1 VVRSGLFAALA
12 LALLAGSAC
21 GHVPPPPA
29 FIPLP
34 LPRLDDCPG
43 SLVPTHDLE
52 GDWVIHERIR
62 VRGGEVDEAYGLV
75 VQKNGPRLVLVGLT
89 PFGATAFSLTQI
101 GVEVWSESKLG
112 PALPVPPENVL
123 RDLHRAHFLPSDD
136 PDFEGRTL
144 RRDANGSI
152 HLSNPTCG
160 YEATLV
166 PVSVVNPAVAP

>member
-1 VVRSGLFAALA
+1 MRRGIL
-12 LALLAGSAC
+12 LALLLAAVPAC
-21 GHVPPPPA
+21 RHVPTPPA

-43 SLVPTHDLE
+43 SLVPTQDLE

-62 VRGGEVDEAYGLV
+62 VRGGEIDEAYGLV
-75 VQKNGPRLVLVGLT
+75 VQKSGPRLVLIGLT
-89 PFGATAFSLTQI
+89 PFGATAFTLTQI

-136 PDFEGRTL
+136 PEFEGRSL
-144 RRDANGSI
+144 RRDADGSI
-152 HLSNPTCG
+152 HVTATACG
-160 YEATLV
+160 YESTLV
-166 PVSVVNPAVAP
+166 PVSVVNPAATP